1 MSSPTARKKSDR
13 PPTSCEVAASTV
25 VLNVLGYREDEEWVA
40 LALEMDVRGY
50 GKTFGEALQE
60 LQVLVSAQLR
70 FARFKA
76 QADLVWRPAEPVW
89 FERFADARRERLNA
103 LVQARELADPAYD
116 VAGLVIPWT
125 DPSARKSQF
134 IQVDL

>member
-1 MSSPTARKKSDR
+1 MI
-13 PPTSCEVAASTV
+13 
-25 VLNVLGYREDEEWVA
+25 LNVLGYREDEEWIA

-60 LQVLVSAQLR
+60 LQDLVSTQLR

-76 QADLVWRPAEPVW
+76 HPDLVWRPAEPVW

-125 DPSARKSQF
+125 DP
-134 IQVDL
+134 LP